1 VADPPVSLAVH
12 AVDTGHA
19 WTVHIT
25 PDSRRVS
32 TGAKPADLM
41 FSGPAA
47 DLYLLLW
54 NRSGLDGVQ
63 AEGDIAV
70 WTLWRELAKI
80 TWS

>member
-1 VADPPVSLAVH
+1 
-12 AVDTGHA
+12 
-19 WTVHIT
+19 
-25 PDSRRVS
+25 
-32 TGAKPADLM
+32 M